1 MEESGSATRKWE
13 DLPSDIL
20 VEIFQKVD
28 FPELN
33 SQIDHVF
40 SAWHL
45 ACRDPLFWKTLD
57 LSALESIFIT
67 IPHAPYVYV
76 HSQSDKAVTQLLKIV
91 LNLRRESIEILIFHF
106 NLYLSDEQLTYT
118 AERCPL
124 VKRVV
129 MPAWNR
135 IKETGICKA
144 IKKWRHLESM
154 TMPSIKNPPYLLE
167 EISRNCEN
175 FSKLKIMG
183 PFDMHF
189 ALPLVT
195 YIPRLKV
202 LSLRCSVIMRDA
214 LVTILDNLQDLEVLN
229 ISHCILIEDPPPPL
243 PQRVVKEM
251 IKEIDPFIMNKA
263 NRLREFLVCMD
274 DSCVMCERA
283 RSDEGLMRWY
293 QYEEGLWK
301 SDEVRSLAL

>member
-13 DLPSDIL
+13 DLNTDML
-20 VEIFQKVD
+20 VEIFQTFD
-28 FPELN
+28 ISELT
-33 SQIDHVF
+33 SRIAHVC

-45 ACRDPLFWKTLD
+45 ACRDPLLWKTLD
-57 LSALESIFIT
+57 LSALESTFIK
-67 IPHAPYVYV
+67 IPQPPYVYV
-76 HSQSDKAVTQLLKIV
+76 HSQSDKAVTQLLKIA
-91 LNLRRESIEILIFHF
+91 LNLSQGSIQTLIFHF

-118 AERCPL
+118 AESCPL

-135 IKETGICKA
+135 IKETGICRA

-229 ISHCILIEDPPPPL
+229 ISHCILIEARPPPL
-243 PQRVVKEM
+243 PQRVVM
-251 IKEIDPFIMNKA
+251 EIDPFIMNKA
-263 NRLREFLVCMD
+263 NRLREFLVCMN
-274 DSCVMCERA
+274 DSCVMCQRA

-301 SDEVRSLAL
+301 SDEARSLAL